1 MKNFKLF
8 SGILMS
14 ITVISFSYKLSQ
26 NDKLFPQVTYI
37 NQCSDLNCLICESS
51 SPSNCLKCQPNLFL
65 YNNSKCVKV
74 CPENYIN
81 DVMTYTCKPIY
92 KKKKTNDYSYIKIN
106 SLGSCKNLCGAVSL
120 DCSCSQDCYL
130 SNNCC
135 KDYKYCEDLFEKNQF
150 RQGECSFISNC
161 ELCNSF
167 SDQNC
172 AKCKEGFF
180 NKDNKCVPS
189 CSIDDKIILPNK
201 ICITNG
207 RKCKVD
213 NCGDCNGDSQNEIC
227 RECIEGFYLD
237 KIQNK
242 CVQQCKERMRADN
255 LTWECRDEKAN
266 NIYWIVGSKSSC
278 EGLCNLEKD
287 IGKGMDCSCDFLCY
301 RRGDCCKDVESK
313 CTFNKNYNL

>member
-1 MKNFKLF
+1 MIWN
-8 SGILMS
+8 MS
-14 ITVISFSYKLSQ
+14 IFTWPRRKPGSLWKKVLQRFWKCWGNIRNEVIWKWQGLWLSATFVVIYSFTAASKIY
-26 NDKLFPQVTYI
+26 
-37 NQCSDLNCLICESS
+37 LII
-51 SPSNCLKCQPNLFL
+51 
-65 YNNSKCVKV
+65 SKW
-74 CPENYIN
+74 N
-81 DVMTYTCKPIY
+81 
-92 KKKKTNDYSYIKIN
+92 
-106 SLGSCKNLCGAVSL
+106 
-120 DCSCSQDCYL
+120 
-130 SNNCC
+130 
-135 KDYKYCEDLFEKNQF
+135 
-150 RQGECSFISNC
+150 
-161 ELCNSF
+161 
-167 SDQNC
+167 
-172 AKCKEGFF
+172 
-180 NKDNKCVPS
+180 
-189 CSIDDKIILPNK
+189 DKIILPNK

-266 NIYWIVGSKSSC
+266 NIYWVVGSKSSC

-287 IGKGMDCSCDFLCY
+287 IGRGMDCSCDFLCY